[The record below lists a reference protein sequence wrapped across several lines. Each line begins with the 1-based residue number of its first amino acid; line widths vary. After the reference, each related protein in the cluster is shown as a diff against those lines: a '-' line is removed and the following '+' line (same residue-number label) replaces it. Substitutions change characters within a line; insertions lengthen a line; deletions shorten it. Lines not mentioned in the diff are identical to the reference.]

1 MLPLFRRKK
10 SWVKYVMSVV
20 IVALGATTV
29 FLFVG
34 TPTGFMSGVGA
45 QNVAEVGEYSITA
58 KEFSRHYRRVYDTYN
73 QMYNLN
79 NQPPEM
85 VRQLGIGQNALNQLV
100 SQYAVVL
107 EAESQGI
114 DVPPE
119 ELVQAIRDLPF
130 FQVNGEFIGVE
141 QYKLAVRNT
150 GYTAPEFE
158 AAVRRELMA
167 EKLRNILTDGIR
179 ATEIEARQ
187 QFAEENQEASVR
199 YVVFDPADIRQD
211 DVAEDDVRTYYS
223 EHSED
228 YRIPEKRKI
237 RYISI
242 ERNII
247 NVEVTE
253 DEIREQLP
261 EASEEEKVH
270 ARHILIR
277 FGDDEEAA
285 RAKAENLLA
294 RLKNGEDF
302 GDLAREFSEDTAN
315 AATGGDL
322 GFITR
327 GTMVPEFETV
337 IFNRVPGLVDR
348 VVRTDFGFH
357 LIEVLDRVQGDA
369 AARAEAEF
377 KARNLKAFRLAGE
390 KAEALHQE
398 LEAGADLEQVAS
410 DNDLEITET
419 GLFDFDSGVPGLPRS
434 PQLLDAVFAAELGE
448 VVEPVELGGRTIVAS
463 VSEIV
468 PSRIPEFADVS
479 DQVREDYITN
489 QAREMAETQAREFAE
504 KFAGSNPDAEAFE
517 SAAGEAG
524 LEVTT
529 TDLFK
534 KGVNIDD
541 VLRFSED
548 VHAEAFGLDVGEI
561 SSVITVADRFV
572 VFQVAEKTEIDEARF
587 EAEKSELVE
596 QMTTE
601 KKMGFFNSY
610 VENLIEQ
617 MRRDEEIRINQ
628 ELIDQIT
635 G

>member
-211 DVAEDDVRTYYS
+211 DVAQDDVRTYYS

-410 DNDLEITET
+410 DNDLEINET